1 MNTNYHEYDVNSR
14 IIMRQ
19 FAFYFY
25 EHNNAGLL
33 FLLVVVGV
41 VDAFH
46 KDFAV
51 GNAVAF

>member
-1 MNTNYHEYDVNSR
+1 
-14 IIMRQ
+14 MRQ

-33 FLLVVVGV
+33 FLLVVVV

-51 GNAVAF
+51 GDTSPRVRRMVVG

>member
-1 MNTNYHEYDVNSR
+1 
-14 IIMRQ
+14 MRQ
-19 FAFYFY
+19 FAFYFF

-51 GNAVAF
+51 GDTSPRVRRMVVG

>member
-1 MNTNYHEYDVNSR
+1 MDNYMAINVMFFFR
-14 IIMRQ
+14 
-19 FAFYFY
+19 
-25 EHNNAGLL
+25 NNAGLL

-51 GNAVAF
+51 GDTSSKDHQDVVG